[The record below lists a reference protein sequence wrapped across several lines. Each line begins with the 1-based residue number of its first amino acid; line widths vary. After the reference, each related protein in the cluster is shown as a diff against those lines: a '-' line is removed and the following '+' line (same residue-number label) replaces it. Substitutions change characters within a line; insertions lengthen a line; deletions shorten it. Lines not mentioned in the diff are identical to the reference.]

1 MQRQILVIGL
11 GQFGMAL
18 SRELSSRGCDVMAVD
33 VSEER
38 VQAVSGAVSAALCFD
53 ATDEVALHRIA
64 PERRDVVICAIGDDA
79 RDAAIIVTALLRQRG
94 CRRIVARAS
103 SEILERILNVV
114 GAHEVVNPERSFGE
128 RYASRLMFDSIR
140 EEIPL
145 GDDYVVTEMSP
156 PPAFIGSSLA
166 QLKLPARFGITVL
179 GVRRMVGDKARVA
192 APNPSAPLAADDILV
207 LASSREALR
216 NLTRQL

>member
-18 SRELSSRGCDVMAVD
+18 ARDLSSRGCDVMAID
-33 VSEER
+33 VSEDR
-38 VQAVSGAVSAALCFD
+38 VQTASGFVAAALCFD
-53 ATDEVALHRIA
+53 ATDENALERIA

-94 CRRIVARAS
+94 CRRIVARAG
-103 SEILERILNVV
+103 SEILERILSVV

-156 PPAFIGSSLA
+156 PPAFVGLSLA

-179 GVRRMVGDKARVA
+179 GVRRVVDGKGRVA

-207 LASSREALR
+207 LASARESLR

>member
-18 SRELSSRGCDVMAVD
+18 SRELSLRGSDVMAID
-33 VSEER
+33 VREER
-38 VQAVSGAVSAALCFD
+38 VQAASGFVAASLCFD
-53 ATDEVALHRIA
+53 ATDEIALGRIA
-64 PERRDVVICAIGDDA
+64 PERRDVVICAIGDEA
-79 RDAAIIVTALLRQRG
+79 RDAAIIVTALLRQKG

-103 SEILERILNVV
+103 SEILERILSVV

-128 RYASRLMFDSIR
+128 RYAGRLMFDSIR

-145 GDDYVVTEMSP
+145 GEDYIVTEMSP

-166 QLKLPARFGITVL
+166 QLRLPARFGITVL
-179 GVRRMVGDKARVA
+179 GVRRVIDGKGRVA
-192 APNPSAPLAADDILV
+192 APNPSVPLAADDILV
-207 LASSREALR
+207 LASSRESLR
-216 NLTRQL
+216 LLTRQL